1 MEQQTSDKK
10 RYGTRW
16 KRWLA
21 VYVAIGVIVYLIVYF
36 AFFFHHGAGG
46 GY

>member
-1 MEQQTSDKK
+1 MEQQTSHKK
-10 RYGTRW
+10 GYGTRL

-21 VYVAIGVIVYLIVYF
+21 VYVAIAAIVYLIVYF
-36 AFFFHHGAGG
+36 ALFFHHGAGG